1 MVVIKKYEYV
11 SIECSKFIGAEIKDH
26 RETIDKY
33 AQKGYKYV
41 GYIPTKIS
49 DYGKIK
55 VLDLIFEKE
64 I

>member
-1 MVVIKKYEYV
+1 MMKYEYV
-11 SIECSKFIGAEIKDH
+11 SIDCNKFIGAVITEH
-26 RETIDKY
+26 RAIINKQAE
-33 AQKGYKYV
+33 KGYRYV

-55 VLDLIFEKE
+55 KLDLIFEKKSD